1 MNDLSVRIK
10 GIRLKKGLS
19 QEEVAEKLGMNQSN
33 YARLENGKTDIKFE
47 RLAQIAKALEMSVG
61 TLLDYDEK
69 AELTEDARFYFDSL
83 QEKIKEIEKLK
94 EHIAELEEDTI
105 LLEKIE
111 KLEEKIKELTKEVKE
126 KKEEI
131 IRVSN
136 EKERLITEK
145 DKRIEA
151 MEITIQTLQKV
162 VNKLSS

>member
-47 RLAQIAKALEMSVG
+47 RLAQIAEALEMSVG
-61 TLLDYDEK
+61 SLIDYDEK
-69 AELTEDARFYFDSL
+69 AELTEDARFYFDAL
-83 QEKIKEIEKLK
+83 QGKIKEIEKLK
-94 EHIAELEEDTI
+94 EYIEELEDDEIFT
-105 LLEKIE
+105 EKIS
-111 KLEEKIKELTKEVKE
+111 KLEEKNKELIKELKE

-131 IRVSN
+131 GRVSN

-145 DKRIEA
+145 DKRIEE
-151 MEITIQTLQKV
+151 MERTIQTLQK
-162 VNKLSS
+162 LIDRFG